1 MTVTLAIVALAA
13 TLVVP
18 RLVGRGRA
26 SLPVV
31 VHDVT
36 QRLTAARW
44 QAVVEGRPVSVL
56 LDDLPAGLHVTE
68 ETAPDGGA
76 GPDRL
81 PIAFTPLPAA
91 LPRTIVL
98 TDAVGSAARITI
110 PAGLAAL
117 AVVWEAPS

>member
-1 MTVTLAIVALAA
+1 MTLAIVALVA

-31 VHDVT
+31 AHDVT

-44 QAVVEGRPVSVL
+44 QAIVEGRPVSVP
-56 LDDLPAGLHVTE
+56 LDDLPEGLHVTE
-68 ETAPDGGA
+68 ETNAAGVT
-76 GPDRL
+76 GPDRA

-98 TDAVGSAARITI
+98 TDTTGSAARITI

-117 AVVWEAPS
+117 AVAWEAPS